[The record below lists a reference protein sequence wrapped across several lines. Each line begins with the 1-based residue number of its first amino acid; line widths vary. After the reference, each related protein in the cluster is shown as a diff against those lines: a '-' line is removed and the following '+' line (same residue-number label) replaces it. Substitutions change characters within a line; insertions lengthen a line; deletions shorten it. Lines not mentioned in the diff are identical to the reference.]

1 MRRAAAVVKVLEVWA
16 SGDLAPE
23 TRRAATLND
32 EPALVERLISFFN
45 NGCCVDRR
53 MVYGRRRL
61 SMNSA
66 LQKHV
71 TDGET
76 PRDSVLPTLNKLVN
90 LRLTYYT

>member
-1 MRRAAAVVKVLEVWA
+1 M
-16 SGDLAPE
+16 
-23 TRRAATLND
+23 
-32 EPALVERLISFFN
+32 
-45 NGCCVDRR
+45 
-53 MVYGRRRL
+53 YGRYGCRRL

-76 PRDSVLPTLNKLVN
+76 PRDSDLPTLNKLVN